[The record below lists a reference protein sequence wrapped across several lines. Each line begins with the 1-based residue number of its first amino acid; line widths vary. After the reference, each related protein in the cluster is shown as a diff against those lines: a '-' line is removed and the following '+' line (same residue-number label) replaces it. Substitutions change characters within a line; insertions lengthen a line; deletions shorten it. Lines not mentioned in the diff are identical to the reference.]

1 MLCFFFVISV
11 WTLIKHF
18 CWYVGLIKLNYVF
31 VYVCVHACVRMLCIF
46 STRQWSTFWS
56 GISSSIFFVTAVVQH
71 GEGEGVVAFADLGTV
86 ARYIFANLCAVECDT
101 FTDYANM
108 LYFCWPKYSSMY
120 IFANLFAVVYL
131 CWLSYSSLL
140 YLCWP
145 RHSSVT
151 YFHWPRYSGVPFF
164 CWPRHSSVTHSSVTC
179 CHWPTFS
186 SISTIVCHTFSDR
199 GTAVCHTFADI
210 LQQCAIHLPT

>member
-18 CWYVGLIKLNYVF
+18 CWYVGLIKLNYVL

-140 YLCWP
+140 YLA
-145 RHSSVT
+145 
-151 YFHWPRYSGVPFF
+151 
-164 CWPRHSSVTHSSVTC
+164 
-179 CHWPTFS
+179 
-186 SISTIVCHTFSDR
+186 DQ
-199 GTAVCHTFADI
+199 GTAVWHTFTDLGTVVCPSFADQGTAVWHTAVWHAVTD
-210 LQQCAIHLPT
+210 LLFLASVQ